1 MKLLSNQEI
10 AHVLFEVATLY
21 EMRNETYKARAY
33 EHVAFGVQSFT
44 RPIIELYG
52 EEGREGL
59 KKVSGVGEG
68 IARHLEQLI
77 KTGHLKRYDQL
88 KKKVPVNISELVS
101 VEGVGPKTVRVL
113 WEQLGIRNVED
124 LEKAARTHQIRK
136 LPHFGEKSEEKIL
149 RGILFL
155 KRSGG
160 RRPLGFL
167 LLEVRK
173 LQEVI
178 QAFPET
184 DQVEVVGS
192 IRRRLETVGDIDI
205 LATSSRPEKVIE
217 RFVALPQVEHIYG
230 YGETKAMVRLTNGL
244 DADLRVV
251 AAESFGSALIYFT
264 GSKEHN
270 IALRERALRQG
281 WKLNEYGLFAG
292 EEEIRLGGA
301 TEEEVY
307 EKLGLQCIPPE
318 LRENK
323 GEIEAA
329 RTNSLPWLI
338 DYDDLRGDL
347 QIQTNWTDGA
357 HSIEEMAEAAEEY
370 GLEYIVI
377 TDHTKSLAMAGGA
390 DEKKLMRQ
398 MKEIDRLNSQLRKQG
413 RNMTVLKGA
422 EVNILKDG
430 SLDIADEVLAQLDVV
445 GAAIHSHFD
454 LSKQEQMERL
464 WRVMHNPHVDII
476 FHLTTRIINRRKPIE
491 LNIDEVIRIARET
504 GTVLEIDAYPDR
516 LDIKD
521 EFIRKCV
528 EAGIKMSI
536 DSDAHDKQHF
546 AFLEIGIAQA
556 RRGWATREAIVNTR
570 PLPEFLKL
578 LKDRGVKEKQ
588 KRSKQSVLKD

>member
-21 EMRNETYKARAY
+21 EMRDETYKARAY
-33 EHVAFGVQSFT
+33 EHVAFGVQSFN
-44 RPIIELYG
+44 RPVIELYA
-52 EEGREGL
+52 EEGRNGL
-59 KKVSGVGEG
+59 KKISGVGEG

-77 KTGHLKRYDQL
+77 QTGHLKRYDQL
-88 KKKVPVNISELVS
+88 KKKVPVNIGELVA

-113 WEQLGIRNVED
+113 WEQLGIRNLED

-167 LLEVRK
+167 LPEVRK

-178 QAFPET
+178 RAFPET
-184 DQVEVVGS
+184 DQSEIVGS
-192 IRRRLETVGDIDI
+192 IRRRLETIGDIDI
-205 LATSSRPEKVIE
+205 LVTSSQSEKVIE

-230 YGETKAMVRLTNGL
+230 YGGTKAMVRLTNGL

-251 AAESFGSALIYFT
+251 EPKSFGSALIYFT

-292 EEEIRLGGA
+292 EEEISLGGA

-307 EKLGLQCIPPE
+307 EKLGLQYIPPE

-329 RTNSLPWLI
+329 RTNSIPQLV
-338 DYDDLRGDL
+338 DYDDLKGDL
-347 QIQTNWTDGA
+347 QVQTKWTDGA
-357 HSIEEMAEAAEEY
+357 HSIEEMTEAAEEH

-430 SLDIADEVLAQLDVV
+430 SLDIADEMLAQLDVV